1 MMPTNLP
8 YQTDDVK
15 LKEHLEKLLVE
26 QARYFEAKFAAID
39 EATHTAYISM
49 NARLNGMNEFRDA
62 LKDQASQMITRN
74 EFNLA
79 LGQIRLDLVELQ
91 KYRNVADGK
100 ASQTSVLLF
109 GFLSVAAFFISLLK
123 LF

>member
-1 MMPTNLP
+1 MTNLP

-26 QARYFEAKFAAID
+26 QGRYFEAKFTAID
-39 EATHTAYISM
+39 EATRTAHVSM